1 MAKTSKISTLHGFMT
16 WVKKISGFSDA
27 GPEKVALLYRGHAN
41 RKWQLQPSIYRE
53 DGQGKSYRAHEYELY
68 QEMLRRNPDAF
79 GPDKSIFD
87 RLIRMQHNGLPTRLL
102 DLTENPLIALF
113 FACENEFHED
123 GEVLLFRQIRSII
136 AYPHAIP
143 DASLAGL
150 ERKLQ
155 FSFLG
160 RMIHDRL
167 DEFLKI
173 NEKSKCECISVEKE
187 YRKLIQGCRGILMH
201 MYSNVD
207 RDDLISISVFLNNIN
222 DAINSF
228 CNESNPESLK
238 NECASDEIYLKTKL
252 FVLDFESAYR
262 RIVNAI
268 ISDFSEDIG
277 ITYNRYINIGN
288 FVSQFTTFNFVYPQ
302 LNNERIK
309 RQQGLF
315 IIWPPMENK
324 NWGVE
329 KFCCPSRVLIKAD
342 AKKKILK
349 ELASLGITRSYLYP
363 ELPEQAKDIKELY
376 PPL

>member
-1 MAKTSKISTLHGFMT
+1 MAKTSKISTLHGFMI

-53 DGQGKSYRAHEYELY
+53 DGQGKSYRTHEYELY
-68 QEMLRRNPDAF
+68 QEMLRRNPDVF
-79 GPDKSIFD
+79 GQDKSIFD
-87 RLIRMQHNGLPTRLL
+87 RLIQMQHNGLPTRLL
-102 DLTENPLIALF
+102 DLTENPLVALF
-113 FACENEFHED
+113 FACENEWHDD
-123 GEVLLFRQIRSII
+123 GEVLLFRQMRSII
-136 AYPHAIP
+136 AFPHAIP

-160 RMIHDRL
+160 RIIFDRL
-167 DEFLKI
+167 DNFLKV
-173 NEKSKCECISVEKE
+173 NEKNKCECISVDNAYK
-187 YRKLIQGCRGILMH
+187 KLIQDCREVLMYV
-201 MYSNVD
+201 YSSVD
-207 RDDLISISVFLNNIN
+207 RDDLLSTSFSLKKVDN
-222 DAINSF
+222 DINSF
-228 CNESNPESLK
+228 CSESNSESLE
-238 NECASDEIYLKTKL
+238 NECASNNAYIKTKL
-252 FVLDFESAYR
+252 FILEFESAYR
-262 RIVNAI
+262 RTISSI
-268 ISDFSEDIG
+268 IADLSEDIG
-277 ITYNRYINIGN
+277 IKYDRHISIGN
-288 FVSQFTTFNFVYPQ
+288 FVYQFTTFNFVYSQ

-315 IIWPPMENK
+315 IIWPSMENK
-324 NWGVE
+324 SRGVE

-363 ELPEQAKDIKELY
+363 ELPEQAKDIKVLY